1 MASCVDSNWVVGCC
15 SVGGLLI
22 KLWVAVMCWWVVIV
36 DWPVDGHCYLF
47 KEEREMVRKRE
58 KEMKNKKE

>member
-22 KLWVAVMCWWVVIV
+22 RLWIVVMCWWVVIV
-36 DWPVDGHCYLF
+36 VRPMNGHCDLF
-47 KEEREMVRKRE
+47 KEERETE
-58 KEMKNKKE
+58 TKNKERILK